1 MLIQMIDNDS
11 DAELSA
17 GQEALAT
24 NPVGNK
30 VEINCLKITR
40 VKIHLCQN

>member
-1 MLIQMIDNDS
+1 MIDNDS

-30 VEINCLKITR
+30 VGQNWLK
-40 VKIHLCQN
+40 VKEVKNYLCKN